1 LLSNKERRQQ
11 CGPAGRAV
19 FQGGSMGGSFI
30 VQFCSVCRFL
40 QMFAAHKHT
49 HMAHTRHRAKTAT
62 SATTT
67 TALATGG
74 GKRGCKGGK
83 GAWL

>member
-1 LLSNKERRQQ
+1 
-11 CGPAGRAV
+11 
-19 FQGGSMGGSFI
+19 
-30 VQFCSVCRFL
+30 
-40 QMFAAHKHT
+40 
-49 HMAHTRHRAKTAT
+49 MAHTRHRAKTAT